1 MGEFKEEQAIVLEYS
16 NPEGTGEKE
25 YKPSHD
31 QNEDSLADLLL
42 HTLQKQGYELLEISD
57 KNELI
62 DNLRKQLEKLNA
74 RTVSDFAFTDS
85 E

>member
-1 MGEFKEEQAIVLEYS
+1 MEEFKEGQAIVLEHS
-16 NPEGTGEKE
+16 NPEGADEKE
-25 YKPSHD
+25 HKPSYD
-31 QNEDSLADLLL
+31 RSEGSLVDLLL
-42 HTLQKQGYELLEISD
+42 HTLQAQGYEFLKIDD

-74 RTVSDFAFTDS
+74 QTVSDFAFTDS